1 MIFGII
7 LLLLT
12 GLCWAGIA
20 VTVSRAAVR
29 HLDVDFIQFAASVV
43 IAAAGVAVMMLHPV
57 PGMKMDTPLSWILSG
72 AVMLAGSGNFLMI
85 NLMRR
90 AMICGNKAA
99 VWAIAQSA
107 LICPFLMGMICFDAD
122 VTVLRCAGIIFI
134 LGGIVL
140 FSAVGPVRR
149 SRRKAVSWLPLAFGA
164 FAASGAAQ
172 CLANLPS
179 YWPETAMSGVLR
191 ACLVQSGTVGAFI
204 CSGFLRGGNRFR
216 RRGTLFPVILLSA
229 VQIASLFFLF
239 YRGLNLVAANG
250 CGSIGYPIAQGS
262 CIAFFL
268 LYNSLIRK
276 ERGGWKQVA
285 ALSLLLAGILVIGM

>member
-12 GLCWAGIA
+12 GLCWVGIA
-20 VTVSRAAVR
+20 VTVSFAAQR
-29 HLDVDFIQFAASVV
+29 HLDVDFIQFAASAV
-43 IAAAGVAVMMLHPV
+43 IAVAALVVMALHPAY
-57 PGMKMDTPLSWILSG
+57 GMKMESALSWFLVF
-72 AVMLAGSGNFLMI
+72 AVAVAGCGNFLMI

-90 AMICGNKAA
+90 AMVCGNKGA

-107 LICPFLMGMICFDAD
+107 LICPFLLGMICFG
-122 VTVLRCAGIIFI
+122 VEMTVPRCI
-134 LGGIVL
+134 GIVL
-140 FSAVGPVRR
+140 ILTGIVFFSGIRPVRR

-250 CGSIGYPIAQGS
+250 CGSIGYPVAQGS